1 MNADRGLRG
10 SPPNA
15 FPDGER
21 QREAEMRK
29 TALLIVTG
37 VSLVASQ
44 SERLVGQ
51 TQASDVPASVESA
64 RPITRVRSTDSRVA
78 TLIARASEWSSTFQ
92 RVVDTINGTDG
103 IVYVEPGRCRKNVRA
118 CMTLRVTVAGP
129 YRILRIVVDAQRR
142 DCDLMASIGHELWHA
157 VEVLREPSL
166 RSEAALFFFY
176 GRGGRRARDG
186 AWETQAAT
194 NTGDTVRADLRSRAD
209 SCEGNDSR

>member
-1 MNADRGLRG
+1 
-10 SPPNA
+10 
-15 FPDGER
+15 
-21 QREAEMRK
+21 MRK

-37 VSLVASQ
+37 VSLVAFQ

-64 RPITRVRSTDSRVA
+64 RPITRVRSSDSRVV

-103 IVYVEPGRCRKNVRA
+103 IVYVEPGRCRRNARA
-118 CMTLRVTVAGP
+118 CMVLTVTVAGSN
-129 YRILRIVVDAQRR
+129 RLLRIIVNPRR
-142 DCDLMASIGHELWHA
+142 ADCDLMASIGHELWHA

-186 AWETQAAT
+186 AWETQAAE
-194 NTGDTVRADLRSRAD
+194 NTGNSVRAELQSRAA
-209 SCEGNDSR
+209 SC

>member
-1 MNADRGLRG
+1 
-10 SPPNA
+10 
-15 FPDGER
+15 
-21 QREAEMRK
+21 MRK

-37 VSLVASQ
+37 VSLVAFQ

-64 RPITRVRSTDSRVA
+64 RPITRVRSSDSRVV

-103 IVYVEPGRCRKNVRA
+103 IVYVEPGRCRRNARA
-118 CMTLRVTVAGP
+118 CMVLTVTVAGS
-129 YRILRIVVDAQRR
+129 YRLLRIIVNPRR
-142 DCDLMASIGHELWHA
+142 ADCDLMASIGHELWHA

-186 AWETQAAT
+186 AWETQAAE
-194 NTGDTVRADLRSRAD
+194 NTGNSVRAELQSRDA
-209 SCEGNDSR
+209 SCEENDSR

>member
-1 MNADRGLRG
+1 
-10 SPPNA
+10 
-15 FPDGER
+15 
-21 QREAEMRK
+21 MRK

-37 VSLVASQ
+37 VSLVAFQ

-64 RPITRVRSTDSRVA
+64 RPITRVRSSDSRVV

-103 IVYVEPGRCRKNVRA
+103 IVYVEPGRCRRNARA
-118 CMTLRVTVAGP
+118 CMVLTVTVAGSN
-129 YRILRIVVDAQRR
+129 RLLRIIVNPRR
-142 DCDLMASIGHELWHA
+142 ADCDLMASIGHELWHA

-186 AWETQAAT
+186 AWETQAAV
-194 NTGDTVRADLRSRAD
+194 NTGNSVRAELRSRAA